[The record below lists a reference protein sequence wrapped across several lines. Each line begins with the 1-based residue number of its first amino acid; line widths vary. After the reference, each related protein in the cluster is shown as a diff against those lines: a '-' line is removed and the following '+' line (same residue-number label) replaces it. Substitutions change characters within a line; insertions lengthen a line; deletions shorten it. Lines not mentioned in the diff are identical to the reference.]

1 MCIKWLIPSGHLLNS
16 TLRLTGRDKSTKYLG
31 LFSPDLEEEHDHGS
45 WGFLSSREDKMTSRE
60 NLLLPW
66 SLLETQILRLE
77 VNLKVL
83 GVGPAAYVLSV
94 LGVTLRMQS

>member
-1 MCIKWLIPSGHLLNS
+1 MV
-16 TLRLTGRDKSTKYLG
+16 LG
-31 LFSPDLEEEHDHGS
+31 
-45 WGFLSSREDKMTSRE
+45 GFLSSREDKMTSRE

-94 LGVTLRMQS
+94 L